1 MNENDVITYDNLPK
15 AVSRLLQDVE
25 VIKNML
31 LNNPT
36 YTKTEPVLPPEK
48 DLLTVEDVSRK
59 LGITKGGVYNL
70 THKKQIPCYK
80 MGGRIYFDTKEF
92 DKWIRTDRRKTLKE
106 LQEEANLAI
115 QKK

>member
-1 MNENDVITYDNLPK
+1 MNEKDVITFDNLPK
-15 AVSRLLQDVE
+15 AVSRLMQDVE

-36 YTKTEPVLPPEK
+36 YTKTEPVLPLEK

-59 LGITKGGVYNL
+59 LGITKSSVYNL
-70 THKKQIPCYK
+70 THMRQIPYFK
-80 MGGRIYFDTKEF
+80 RGGRIYFDTKELNI
-92 DKWIRTDRRKTLKE
+92 WIRSDRRKTIKE
-106 LQEEANLAI
+106 LQDEANLAI